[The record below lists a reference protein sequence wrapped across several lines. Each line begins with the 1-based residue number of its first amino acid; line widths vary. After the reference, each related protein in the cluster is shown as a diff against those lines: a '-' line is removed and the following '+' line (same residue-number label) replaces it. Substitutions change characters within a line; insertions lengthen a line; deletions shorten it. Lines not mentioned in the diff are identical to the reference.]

1 MLVTGTYIY
10 LAVYHNHLVP
20 VVALNRFF
28 HMASDTIFLSTVMS
42 QFGKTGLSGL
52 IYSMIN
58 TQGNL
63 GIVLTC
69 WAVGRFLDYTGETLE
84 CWSYVLYFMTFL
96 VVLHILVYDFFCG
109 SEPVEVKVPPK
120 KETEDGVH

>member
-1 MLVTGTYIY
+1 
-10 LAVYHNHLVP
+10 
-20 VVALNRFF
+20 
-28 HMASDTIFLSTVMS
+28 MASDTIFLSTVMS